1 MSKWIVFIT
10 VVHEEMTFSAD
21 LRSEGERSVAT
32 YPLLAAPTNA
42 VAELVVARLNH
53 QHGLPEEAG
62 TDDWQ
67 EFSFRAETELTPQE
81 VAMVLDLNDP
91 AYPKNG
97 RHPSWLSEMVTAAK
111 TAMADVIKHRAD
123 SPKQDD
129 PAYLFVG
136 SGETATPSTVFH
148 RAGTAGAAAT
158 LRGLFAKEYSANG
171 SPAFKLQAASAL
183 PPDERLLLDEAID
196 ELAMYDDPDPGVYD
210 PPASKALLARAEYA
224 RRADRWEAMLV
235 NKASTVRGV
244 ASATDRV
251 NDLLR
256 AVERHRL
263 MFLFWAAACRRNP
276 LAVRSRTGI
285 NERVLRDD
293 VRGWKEMV
301 EAIDSEGAFLW
312 THRDVLDRYAQ
323 EAIGMFGPGE
333 GMRPGEP
340 DESGRSVPVDGGT
353 HPYWSIDEGST
364 SYLEESSDAILEAC
378 RSLAEE
384 GRHEA
389 VFALVKGASAVARP
403 EHHDRWYANVVVKWS
418 YLSALDSLI
427 SRIKAVRVELAL
439 PPRSEKAAPSQP
451 AGVKPDPQSVADVV
465 VLFMVTRDLVR
476 IGRDYPDAMPEADHK
491 AWVDEVISHADVIM
505 KRPGFDAIR
514 TLMKSPPLLE
524 MDVPERFGILMSTAM
539 MAHPAMAA
547 PAETPAEIQQ
557 AVEKAMSTCQAT
569 ASQPVQAQV
578 SRLANLMVVSC
589 RCPTGASVKGFAD
602 PARFLQMLHRYWT
615 LASAMVQTQAT
626 VHVGFNPHPLL
637 HLIENVRD
645 RLSTCF
651 SHVQHL
657 DGAGEAQQTC
667 DQLVGMLTEGD
678 IDDLSAVPEWTNGEL
693 QKVERF
699 IARARLKVGPRVFEL
714 TAAEEFFIK
723 QSEHLIAEHEK
734 RCRAAWKQMLA
745 RADAQAARRPAEGSP
760 TTPSGSGSAP
770 PPTGTPEQR
779 AERIGPLLS
788 SLVAVDNGIMSLG
801 ARLQSLTARGSAA
814 NTHALTVKVQ
824 EQLHKWIDPIVQ
836 HLKDAETAS
845 NGVGPHLV
853 GFIAEPVAWEVDTRL
868 AIRTLKDQLVGLIYS
883 NGSANE
889 ESFVVGAASSLCD
902 RGQRLQAAFEA
913 LNAQAEPP
921 QPHATSN
928 GSRTAPNVQ
937 PGPMVV
943 LGRPGEPCTVNGKQ
957 KRALTDGQHA
967 VVAALMSAGAEGL
980 TKDAIE
986 EERSSA
992 REILK
997 RLRDSDEDWAA
1008 VIIMAGQTNGR
1019 YRIRQ

>member
-32 YPLLAAPTNA
+32 YPLLAAPTNTI
-42 VAELVVARLNH
+42 AELVVARLNH

-67 EFSFRAETELTPQE
+67 EFSFKAESELTPQE
-81 VAMVLDLNDP
+81 VAMALDLSDP

-111 TAMADVIKHRAD
+111 TAMADVAKHRAA
-123 SPKQDD
+123 SPRQDE

-136 SGETATPSTVFH
+136 SGATATPSTVFH

-158 LRGLFAKEYSANG
+158 LRGLLTKEYSANG
-171 SPAFKLQAASAL
+171 SPAFNFQAAGAL

-210 PPASKALLARAEYA
+210 PPASKAVLARAEYA

-235 NKASTVRGV
+235 NKASAPRGV
-244 ASATDRV
+244 TSAADRV
-251 NDLLR
+251 IDLLR
-256 AVERHRL
+256 TVERHRL
-263 MFLFWAAACRRNP
+263 MFLYWAAACRRNP
-276 LAVRSRTGI
+276 LAVRSRTGV

-340 DESGRSVPVDGGT
+340 DESGRSVPVEGGT

-364 SYLEESSDAILEAC
+364 SYLEDSSDAILEAC
-378 RSLAEE
+378 RSLAEVSK
-384 GRHEA
+384 HEA
-389 VFALVKGASAVARP
+389 VVALVKEASAVARP

-427 SRIKAVRVELAL
+427 SRIKAIRVELAL
-439 PPRSEKAAPSQP
+439 PPRIEKTGPSQP
-451 AGVKPDPQSVADVV
+451 EVVRPDAQSVADVV

-491 AWVDEVISHADVIM
+491 AWMDDVTAHAEMIL
-505 KRPGFDAIR
+505 KRPGFEGIKK
-514 TLMKSPPLLE
+514 LMKAPTLLE

-539 MAHPAMAA
+539 LTHPAMAA
-547 PAETPAEIQQ
+547 PAGTPAEIQT
-557 AVEKAMSTCQAT
+557 AVEKAMSACQET
-569 ASQPVQAQV
+569 ASPHIKEQM
-578 SRLANLMVVSC
+578 SRLAHLMVVSC
-589 RCPTGASVKGFAD
+589 RCPTGTAVKDFAE

-615 LASAMVQTQAT
+615 LVSALVTTHA
-626 VHVGFNPHPLL
+626 HSEVGFRPHPLL
-637 HLIENVRD
+637 HVIENLRD
-645 RLSTCF
+645 RLRTCF
-651 SHVQHL
+651 DKLSGLPDV
-657 DGAGEAQQTC
+657 EAAAQVC
-667 DQLVGMLTEGD
+667 DTLAGMLTEGD
-678 IDDLSAVPEWTNGEL
+678 FDDLSADQEWTDGEL

-699 IARARLKVGPRVFEL
+699 IARARMKVGPRVFAL

-723 QSEHLIAEHEK
+723 QTEHLIAEHDK
-734 RCRAAWKQMLA
+734 RVRATWKQMLA
-745 RADAQAARRPAEGSP
+745 KVDARAVTRRPSGGSATTTHGSGTAPP
-760 TTPSGSGSAP
+760 TTGS
-770 PPTGTPEQR
+770 PEQR
-779 AERIGPLLS
+779 AERIRPLLS
-788 SLVAVDNGIMSLG
+788 SLVAVDNSIMSLG
-801 ARLQSLTARGSAA
+801 ARLRSLTTRGNAA

-824 EQLHKWIDPIVQ
+824 DQLHKWIDPIVQ
-836 HLKDAETAS
+836 HLTDAEAAS

-853 GFIAEPVAWEVDTRL
+853 GLIAEPVAWEVDTRL

-883 NGSANE
+883 NGNENE
-889 ESFVVGAASSLCD
+889 ESLVVSAASSLCD

-913 LNAQAEPP
+913 LNAQAEPS
-921 QPHATSN
+921 QPDATSN
-928 GSRTAPNVQ
+928 GSRTAPNAQ

-943 LGRPGEPCTVNGKQ
+943 LGRAGDPCTVKGKE
-957 KRALTDGQHA
+957 KKALTDGQYA
-967 VVAALMSAGAEGL
+967 VVAALIEAGDEGL

-986 EERSSA
+986 AVRSSA
-992 REILK
+992 RRMLDD
-997 RLRDSDEDWAA
+997 LRKDSDWAG
-1008 VIIMAGQTNGR
+1008 VIIMPGQTNGR
-1019 YRIRQ
+1019 YRVRT